1 MTAALPVGAGWEA
14 EDGLKRKDIVVVV
27 VVVVVGGIKKYD
39 ETGSRYGEE
48 MQREEQQ

>member
-1 MTAALPVGAGWEA
+1 VGAGWEA
-14 EDGLKRKDIVVVV
+14 EDRLKRKDIVVVV
-27 VVVVVGGIKKYD
+27 VVMVVVVVVDGIKKYD